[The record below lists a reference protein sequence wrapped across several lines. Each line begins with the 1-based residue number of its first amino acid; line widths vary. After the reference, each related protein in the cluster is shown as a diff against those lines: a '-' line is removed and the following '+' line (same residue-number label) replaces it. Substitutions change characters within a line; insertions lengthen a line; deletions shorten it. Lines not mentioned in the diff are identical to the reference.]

1 MKAFLNNIK
10 LLLTA
15 FLLISGINCKTFKNM
30 EKTIDY
36 VPDQETAVKIA
47 EAIWLPIYGEKV
59 LNFKPYK
66 AVLKDNTVWIVEG
79 TSPKG
84 MKGGTP
90 YIEINKEDCRVI
102 KVTHG
107 K

>member
-1 MKAFLNNIK
+1 MKAFLINIK
-10 LLLTA
+10 LPLIA
-15 FLLISGINCKTFKNM
+15 FLLINGVNCKTFRNM
-30 EKTIDY
+30 ENTIDY
-36 VPDQETAVKIA
+36 VPNQETAVKIA

-59 LNFKPYK
+59 LSFKPYK

-79 TSPKG
+79 TLPKG

-90 YIEINKEDCRVI
+90 YIEINKEDCRII